1 MQIDTIIYYANAG
14 RTATSFAKRGFAMSA
29 QFPVPAAALPV
40 PAGAA
45 FKPFAPASAGTWVM
59 RGTAEYARTS
69 WGLFFVGFA
78 TFALLYCVQ
87 PVMPEF
93 AATFGVSPA
102 ESSLS
107 LSLATG
113 CLAFSIM
120 ASGVV
125 SQAVGRRGV
134 IIGSMALGAALN
146 MAAGLS
152 PTWGGLLAAR
162 ALEGLALGGV
172 PAVAMAY
179 LAEEI
184 EPRSLGRAMGLY
196 IAGSAF
202 GGLMGRVGMGLMT
215 EGFSWRGALVIL
227 GALCLV
233 SAGLALKLLPP
244 SRNFAPKRGFGLGH
258 AVRLWRGHLVNP
270 ALAPLF
276 AIGFLLTGIYVTI
289 YNYAGFRLA
298 QAPFGLGAAAISA
311 IFLCVTFGIIASS
324 VSGALA
330 ERFGRKPALVG
341 GMALMLAG
349 ALLTAP
355 QSLPAIVAGI
365 ALVTA
370 GFFVAHSVASS
381 MIGPIAGAAK
391 AHAASLY
398 LLFYYVGSSVVG
410 SVGGWLWQHG
420 GWSAVV
426 YATAAMAAIGL
437 SSALLLRR

>member
-1 MQIDTIIYYANAG
+1 
-14 RTATSFAKRGFAMSA
+14 MSA
-29 QFPVPAAALPV
+29 PFPLPV
-40 PAGAA
+40 AATPLPAGAA
-45 FKPFAPASAGTWVM
+45 FNPSAPTSAGTWVA
-59 RGTAEYARTS
+59 RGTAEYASTS

-93 AATFGVSPA
+93 SKTFGVTPA

-113 CLAFSIM
+113 CLAVSIM
-120 ASGVV
+120 LSGVV
-125 SQAVGRRGV
+125 SQALGRRGV
-134 IIGSMALGAALN
+134 ICASMALGAALN
-146 MAAGLS
+146 VAAGLS

-162 ALEGLALGGV
+162 ALEGFALGGV

-184 EPRSLGRAMGLY
+184 EPKSLGRAMGLY

-215 EGFSWRGALVIL
+215 EMISWRGALVAL
-227 GALCLV
+227 GLMCLV
-233 SAGLALKLLPP
+233 SAALACRLLPA
-244 SRNFAPKRGFGLGH
+244 SRNFAPARGLGLGH
-258 AVRLWRGHLVNP
+258 AARIWRGHLANR
-270 ALAPLF
+270 ALLPLF
-276 AIGFLLTGIYVTI
+276 AIGFVLTGVYVTI

-298 QAPFGLGAAAISA
+298 QAPFALSGTAISM
-311 IFLCVTFGIIASS
+311 IFLCVTFGIVASS

-330 ERFGRKPALVG
+330 ERFGKGRALVG
-341 GMALMLAG
+341 GFALIVVG
-349 ALLTAP
+349 AVLTAP
-355 QSLPAIVAGI
+355 QSTSAMIAGI
-365 ALVTA
+365 ACVTA
-370 GFFVAHSVASS
+370 GFFIAHSVASS

-410 SVGGWLWQHG
+410 SAGGWVWQHG
-420 GWSAVV
+420 GWNAVV
-426 YATAAMAAIGL
+426 VATAAMATVGL
-437 SSALLLRR
+437 ASALAVRGR

>member
-1 MQIDTIIYYANAG
+1 M
-14 RTATSFAKRGFAMSA
+14 SVPFAA
-29 QFPVPAAALPV
+29 PAAALPV
-40 PAGAA
+40 PAGPA
-45 FKPFAPASAGTWVM
+45 FKPFAPATAGTWVA
-59 RGTAEYARTS
+59 RGTTEYARTS

-93 AATFGVSPA
+93 AATFGVTPA

-113 CLAFSIM
+113 CLAVSIM
-120 ASGVV
+120 VSGVV
-125 SQAVGRRGV
+125 SQALGRRGL

-162 ALEGLALGGV
+162 ALEGFALGGV

-215 EGFSWRGALVIL
+215 EAFSWRGALVML

-244 SRNFAPKRGFGLGH
+244 SRNFAPKRGLGLGH
-258 AVRLWRGHLVNP
+258 AIRLWGGHLANP
-270 ALAPLF
+270 ALVPLF

-298 QAPFGLGAAAISA
+298 QAPFSLGAVAISA
-311 IFLCVTFGIIASS
+311 IFLCVTFGIVASS

-330 ERFGRKPALVG
+330 ERFGKRRALVG
-341 GMALMLAG
+341 AMALMLAG
-349 ALLTAP
+349 VLLTTP
-355 QSLPAIVAGI
+355 QSLPLIVAGI
-365 ALVTA
+365 AVTTA

-381 MIGPIAGAAK
+381 MIGPLAGSAK

-398 LLFYYVGSSVVG
+398 LLFYYVGSSLVG
-410 SVGGWLWQHG
+410 SAGGWFWQHG
-420 GWSAVV
+420 GWAAVV
-426 YATAAMAAIGL
+426 AATAAMAALGVA
-437 SSALLLRR
+437 SALAVRR